1 MHRDSW
7 RKRIQMKREPFAITQ
22 ESVRPETDGFGTL
35 SITHIEER
43 ISIHKKQSIE
53 LQAVVDPAM

>member
-1 MHRDSW
+1 
-7 RKRIQMKREPFAITQ
+7 MKREPFAITQ